1 MYDGPPP
8 TPRSPLPATA
18 TPAPSPAT
26 AFPSLTP
33 TSLAPTLAM
42 PSGATVTLDH
52 GLLAILPATVGGV
65 PVNEEAESLTEAVK
79 DSGFVASVDRAVF
92 ALAVSG
98 NDLASGVVAHLRP
111 GVWSDK
117 FFADWRATYD
127 EGACSQAGGA
137 LAHSQTTAAGRT
149 VYVTTCAGGLRV
161 YHAYLQASGVVVSLF
176 SLGDKR
182 FGDQIM
188 SQLRG

>member
-1 MYDGPPP
+1 M
-8 TPRSPLPATA
+8 
-18 TPAPSPAT
+18 
-26 AFPSLTP
+26 
-33 TSLAPTLAM
+33 
-42 PSGATVTLDH
+42 
-52 GLLAILPATVGGV
+52 
-65 PVNEEAESLTEAVK
+65 K
-79 DSGFVASVDRAVF
+79 DPGFVASVDRAVF

-137 LAHSQTTAAGRT
+137 LAHAQATSAGRT
-149 VYVTTCAGGLRV
+149 MYVTTCAGGLRV
-161 YHAYLQASGVVVSLF
+161 FHVYLPEPGVVVSLF

-182 FGDQIM
+182 FGDQIL